1 MPILSTEESIKI
13 ARAREDA
20 KVHLATYA
28 VQIAASLITA
38 ATKANLF
45 QKFYSLVF
53 NGQEPTFLL
62 ATLKRNDMWN
72 NYPIEASKAFESY
85 PIMEQVQEE
94 CGECVHAS
102 WDYADNS
109 DIINVFL
116 TFIPQKTN
124 SPEADLEE
132 RRHDRA
138 TSW

>member
-1 MPILSTEESIKI
+1 
-13 ARAREDA
+13 
-20 KVHLATYA
+20 
-28 VQIAASLITA
+28 
-38 ATKANLF
+38 
-45 QKFYSLVF
+45 
-53 NGQEPTFLL
+53 
-62 ATLKRNDMWN
+62 MWN

-102 WDYADNS
+102 WDCDG

-116 TFIPQKTN
+116 TFIPSKVVN
-124 SPEADLEE
+124 DPEVDMEE